1 MAIVKMSEFSL
12 FAFDVERED
21 LLRTLQNFGYVH
33 FNNLNEELE
42 DEALSVEPIRD
53 SQKLTEVETKL
64 SKVSSA
70 INVLSKYEEKESG
83 LKAMMEG
90 NKTYTFQ
97 ELEQMVAD
105 SNYMDYADEVL
116 EITKRKDGLRQSIEH
131 LKSEIIELEPWK
143 NLGVN
148 VDSIN
153 ETHFS
158 DILIGTV
165 PKKLKDKFIEVISEL
180 ENVYYEIL
188 NEDKTNL
195 YLLLITHKSDTEEV
209 VDAIKNVSFSRV
221 KLEAKLTPLE
231 EIKSREQKIQEYQKE
246 IEKLDD
252 ELKERVHYLEDLKL
266 AFDYLNNI
274 KLRLSATEN
283 FIKTEKVVYIK
294 GYIPTDKKEEFDKS
308 IREALGNVCY
318 LEVKDAEKE
327 NPKVPILLKNSNYA
341 ETFES
346 LTGMYALPKYNEIDP
361 TPFLAPFYTIFF
373 GMMAA
378 DVGYGLIMLLGTFF
392 VLKKFNLSPDQ
403 RKSIKFFYYLSFS
416 VIIWGFIYGSMFGDA
431 VKIPGLVDPAT
442 DYNTLLVLSIA
453 FGVIHVFYALGI
465 KAYMLIRDGKVLD
478 AVFDVGL
485 WYAAISGAI
494 LFLVGSMVAMPSI
507 VSTIGLVLMVGG
519 MAGIILT
526 GGRSS
531 KSIGGKIAGGV
542 YSLYGITGYVGDFV
556 SYSRLMALGLAG
568 GFIAG
573 AINMIANMVSGM
585 GVIGFVFAILIFI
598 GGQVF
603 NLGLSLLGAYVHS
616 IRLTFVEFFGKFY
629 EGGGQKFNIFK
640 AKPKYINLK

>member
-12 FAFDVERED
+12 FAFDIKRED
-21 LLRTLQNFGYVH
+21 LLKTLQNFGYVH
-33 FNNLNEELE
+33 FNNLNEEFE
-42 DEALSVEPIRD
+42 DEALSIEPVRD
-53 SQKLTEVETKL
+53 SQKITEVEAKL

-70 INVLSKYEEKESG
+70 VNILSRYEKKESG

-90 NKTYTFQ
+90 NKTYDFK
-97 ELEQMVAD
+97 ELEQIVAD
-105 SNYMDYADEVL
+105 SKYMEYADEVL
-116 EITKRKDGLRQSIEH
+116 DISKKKESLRQNIEH
-131 LKSEIIELEPWK
+131 LKAEIVELTPWK

-148 VDSIN
+148 VDLIYD
-153 ETHFS
+153 THFS
-158 DILIGTV
+158 DISIGTV
-165 PKKLKDKFIEVISEL
+165 PKKLKDKFL
-180 ENVYYEIL
+180 EIIRDQNNLYYEIL

-209 VDAIKNVSFSRV
+209 MDTLKNVSFSKV
-221 KLEAKLTPLE
+221 KLDGKLTPIE
-231 EIKSREQKIQEYQKE
+231 EIKIREGKIQEYQKE
-246 IEKLDD
+246 IEKLEE
-252 ELKERVHYLEDLKL
+252 ELTDKVRYLEDLKL
-266 AFDYLNNI
+266 AYDYLNNI

-294 GYIPTDKKEEFDKS
+294 GYIPTEKLEEFEKS
-308 IREALGNVCY
+308 VRDALGNVYY
-318 LEVKDAEKE
+318 LEVKDAEKD
-327 NPKVPILLKNSNYA
+327 NPKVPILLKNSAYA

-392 VLKKFNLSPDQ
+392 VLKKFNLSPSQ

-465 KAYMLIRDGKVLD
+465 KAYMLIRDGKALD

-485 WYAAISGAI
+485 WYAAIGGAI
-494 LFLVGSMVAMPSI
+494 LFLVSSMVDIPSI
-507 VSTIGLVLMVGG
+507 LSTIGLVLMVGG

-531 KSIGGKIAGGV
+531 KSIGGKIAGGL

-585 GVIGFVFAILIFI
+585 GVIGFVLAILIFI

>member
-12 FAFDVERED
+12 FAFDVKRED

-42 DEALSVEPIRD
+42 YEALSVEPIRD
-53 SQKLTEVETKL
+53 SQKLTEVEAKI

-70 INVLSKYEEKESG
+70 INVLFKYEEKESG

-97 ELEQMVAD
+97 ELEQMVSD

-131 LKSEIIELEPWK
+131 LKSEIIELEPWT

-165 PKKLKDKFIEVISEL
+165 PKKLKDKFIEAISEL
-180 ENVYYEIL
+180 ESVYYEIL

-195 YLLLITHKSDTEEV
+195 YLLLITHKSETEEV
-209 VDAIKNVSFSRV
+209 VDTIKNVSFSRV

-246 IEKLDD
+246 IEKLDE
-252 ELKERVHYLEDLKL
+252 ELKERVHYLENLKL

-274 KLRLSATEN
+274 KLRLSANEN
-283 FIKTEKVVYIK
+283 FIKTEKVVFIK
-294 GYIPTDKKEEFDKS
+294 GYIPTDKKDEFEKS
-308 IREALGNVCY
+308 VREALGNVYY
-318 LEVKDAEKE
+318 LEIKDAEKE

-361 TPFLAPFYTIFF
+361 TPFLAPFYTLFF

-392 VLKKFNLSPDQ
+392 VLKKFKLSDAQ

-485 WYAAISGAI
+485 WYAAIGGAI
-494 LFLVGSMVAMPSI
+494 LFLVSSMIVVPSI

-531 KSIGGKIAGGV
+531 RSIGGKIAGGL

-585 GVIGFVFAILIFI
+585 GIIGFVFAILIFI

-603 NLGLSLLGAYVHS
+603 NFGLSLLGAYVHS

>member
-12 FAFDVERED
+12 FAFDIKRED
-21 LLRTLQNFGYVH
+21 LLKTLQNFGYVH
-33 FNNLNEELE
+33 FNNLNEEFE
-42 DEALSVEPIRD
+42 DEALSIEPVRD
-53 SQKLTEVETKL
+53 SQKITEVEAKL

-70 INVLSKYEEKESG
+70 VNILSRYEKKESG
-83 LKAMMEG
+83 IKAMMEG
-90 NKTYTFQ
+90 NKTYDFK
-97 ELEQMVAD
+97 ELEQIVAD
-105 SNYMDYADEVL
+105 SKYMEYADEVL
-116 EITKRKDGLRQSIEH
+116 DISKKKESLRQNIEH
-131 LKSEIIELEPWK
+131 LKAEIVELTPWK

-148 VDSIN
+148 VDLIYD
-153 ETHFS
+153 THFS
-158 DILIGTV
+158 DISIGTV
-165 PKKLKDKFIEVISEL
+165 PKKLKDKFL
-180 ENVYYEIL
+180 EIIRDQNNLYYEIL

-209 VDAIKNVSFSRV
+209 MDTLKNVSFSKV
-221 KLEAKLTPLE
+221 KLDGKLTPIE
-231 EIKSREQKIQEYQKE
+231 EIKIREEKIQEYQKE
-246 IEKLDD
+246 IEKLEE
-252 ELKERVHYLEDLKL
+252 ELTDKVRYLEDLKL
-266 AFDYLNNI
+266 AYDYLNNI

-294 GYIPTDKKEEFDKS
+294 GYIPTEKLEEFEKS
-308 IREALGNVCY
+308 VRDALGNVYY
-318 LEVKDAEKE
+318 LEVKDAEKD
-327 NPKVPILLKNSNYA
+327 NPKVPILLKNSAYA

-392 VLKKFNLSPDQ
+392 VLKKFNLSPSQ

-465 KAYMLIRDGKVLD
+465 KAYMLIRDGKALD

-485 WYAAISGAI
+485 WYAAIGGAI
-494 LFLVGSMVAMPSI
+494 LFLVSSI
-507 VSTIGLVLMVGG
+507 VDIPSVLSTIGLVLMVGG

-531 KSIGGKIAGGV
+531 KSIGGKIAGGL

-585 GVIGFVFAILIFI
+585 GVIGFVLAILIFI